1 MDDIELRSP
10 SGDVMRLTRAEASVL
25 LMFLRWDLKNRAGR
39 MSEEGYRAMRS
50 LCEEFELVT
59 REPS

>member
-1 MDDIELRSP
+1 MDEIAIRSE

-25 LMFLRWDLKNRAGR
+25 LMFLRWDLQNRASER
-39 MSEEGYRAMRS
+39 SEEGYRAILS
-50 LCEEFELVT
+50 LCEELALLT